1 MEKIKKWL
9 KYKMCKWF
17 SFSYVL
23 MFHHVIEAPKVVKS
37 GCLLDFDSFKSFIL
51 RYKGNYS
58 SFLDIA
64 AKKCKRKIAVTFDDG
79 LEDVYTFAYPFLKEQ
94 GVPFTVFVITD
105 FLDTDGYITAE
116 QLKEMSKDPLVTIGS
131 HGVTHKIL
139 PKLSR
144 EEKMFEL
151 SESKRKLSELIGKD
165 VTVFAYSH
173 GQFDQETL
181 SLMDCYD
188 YAASAADCFS
198 SHFNMNR
205 YLVPRCNI
213 TTKLYKAQ
221 LELFDSLFK

>member
-23 MFHHVIEAPKVVKS
+23 MFHHITEMPKVKKS
-37 GCLLDFDSFKSFIL
+37 ACLLSFDFFKNFIL
-51 RYKGNYS
+51 RYNGNYS
-58 SFLDIA
+58 SFEDVA
-64 AKKCKRKIAVTFDDG
+64 AKKVKRKIAVTFDDG
-79 LEDVYTFAYPFLKEQ
+79 LEDVYTMAYPFLKEQ

-105 FLDTDGYITAE
+105 FLDTDGYITTK

-188 YAASAADCFS
+188 YAASAADYFS
-198 SHFNMNR
+198 SHFNMNKH
-205 YLVPRCNI
+205 LVPRCNI